1 MDKGAV
7 ICMTI
12 GLVFFTLADTELNP
26 NFEIYGV
33 ILVCSALIADAIIGN
48 VQEKA
53 MNKSG
58 SSNVE
63 MVLYS
68 YSIGFVYILL
78 WEILI
83 SQRLLKAIEFCSHV
97 IEDSLLYIVYLEVC
111 LFFIN
116 LKHTQK
122 TYGYIFIYSFFGY
135 FGVNAVLTLVK
146 QFGALLAVTGK
157 FRLTI

>member
-1 MDKGAV
+1 MVSILLGKRYNGLDKGAV

-97 IEDSLLYIVYLEVC
+97 IKRFLYCILYI
-111 LFFIN
+111 
-116 LKHTQK
+116 
-122 TYGYIFIYSFFGY
+122 
-135 FGVNAVLTLVK
+135 
-146 QFGALLAVTGK
+146 
-157 FRLTI
+157 

>member
-1 MDKGAV
+1 
-7 ICMTI
+7 MTI

-68 YSIGFVYILL
+68 YSIGFIYILL
-78 WEILI
+78 WEILV

-97 IEDSLLYIVYLEVC
+97 IKRFLYCILYIQKFVKFL
-111 LFFIN
+111 IN

-157 FRLTI
+157 FRSTI